1 MMTDQATDEATDEI
15 WVSHRRRQIRDYVVA
30 LLSTGIP
37 AEMLGAEGVGKSRVR
52 DFGEG
57 DLPAILVY
65 TREEDSTRR
74 SFGELDR
81 FLLLVIDIRV
91 EATDELDDQADGLA
105 AHVEKLMDDDPLLG
119 GLVIDNTLI
128 KTEIG
133 LMGGQAVTTTGSAQ
147 LIYRPHYQ
155 TAPGQPSGD

>member
-1 MMTDQATDEATDEI
+1 MMTDDASAH
-15 WVSHRRRQIRDYVVA
+15 HRRRQIRDHVVA
-30 LLSTGIP
+30 LLTGGIP
-37 AEMLGAEGVGKSRVR
+37 ADRLGADGVGKSRVR

-65 TREEDSTRR
+65 TREEDSARR

-81 FLLLVIDIRV
+81 FLLLTIDIRV
-91 EATDELDDQADGLA
+91 EAGEDLDDQADDLA
-105 AHVEKLMDDDPLLG
+105 ALVETLMDDDPLLG
-119 GLVIDNTLI
+119 GLVIDSTLT

-133 LMGGQAVTTTGSAQ
+133 LMAGQAVTTTGSAQ
-147 LIYRPHYQ
+147 MIYRIQYQ